1 MPRYAAANRAEGPDF
16 DSPRLGRNRPRAD
29 GRQLD
34 RRSLAWLRRD
44 LIRIGAAGGLHLW
57 GLSAGLAR
65 ASSAI
70 GARPPATSCIMI
82 WLDGGPSHLDSF
94 DPKPSAPLEVRGPF
108 DSIGT
113 SLVGVRLSSLLP
125 QLAQRLSRTVLVRSM
140 TSPLGEHDLATRYL
154 WTGFRPT
161 PVLDYPVLGSVLA
174 QQLADSGAAGTA
186 TDRFVGLPP
195 FVSLPSLQI
204 GGTRLSGHGFMPSQW
219 GPFATDVDPGKLTV
233 PPQLTPAPGLSAERL
248 QRRFDYRQLVDRV
261 GDGEA
266 GLSPADQLGRQAL
279 ELLTNDTARQ
289 AFHLESEPEAIRQR
303 YGSREPGPAC
313 LLARRLIERGVTTVT
328 VNVRGWDT
336 HDDLVTR
343 LRDGYTGAAHPV
355 GLLPSLDSA
364 VAALMD
370 DLVRL
375 DLFDS
380 TLVVVM
386 GEFGRTPRI
395 NSLGGR
401 DHWPRVFSSLL
412 FGGGI
417 QAGQVIGSSDSLG
430 ESPRQTPVTPEDLIH
445 SIYVR
450 MGIAPDTTLITP
462 DGRPV
467 TITAPGSR
475 PIPGLLA

>member
-1 MPRYAAANRAEGPDF
+1 MPPFAGLQTNLAA
-16 DSPRLGRNRPRAD
+16 SPALLGLSEADQLD
-29 GRQLD
+29 GRQID
-34 RRSLAWLRRD
+34 RRSLTWLRRD

-65 ASSAI
+65 SSVAC
-70 GARPPATSCIMI
+70 GVRPPATRCIMI

-108 DSIGT
+108 ETIGT

-125 QLAQRLSRTVLVRSM
+125 QLAKRLSQAVLIRSM

-174 QQLADSGAAGTA
+174 QQLSDAANSGSPPLAAAG
-186 TDRFVGLPP
+186 LPA
-195 FVSLPSLQI
+195 FISLPNLQI
-204 GGTRLSGHGFMPSQW
+204 GGTRLSGHGFLPSHW
-219 GPFATDVDPGKLTV
+219 GPFATDVDPGRLSV
-233 PPQLTPAPGLSAERL
+233 PPQLTPTPGLSPERL
-248 QRRFDYRQLVDRV
+248 QRRFDYQQLVDQHPDALAASSATAR
-261 GDGEA
+261 
-266 GLSPADQLGRQAL
+266 LGRQAL
-279 ELLTNDTARQ
+279 ELLVNPSAQQ
-289 AFHLESEPEAIRQR
+289 AFQLEMEPEAIRQR
-303 YGSREPGPAC
+303 YGTRDPGPAC

-343 LRDGYTGAAHPV
+343 LRDGYAGAAQPV

-375 DLFDS
+375 DLLES

-395 NSLGGR
+395 NAVGGR
-401 DHWPRVFSSLL
+401 DHWPRVFSALL
-412 FGGGI
+412 FGGSI
-417 QAGQVIGSSDSLG
+417 EAGQVIGSSDSLG
-430 ESPRQTPVTPEDLIH
+430 ESPMNTPVTPEDLIH

-450 MGIAPDTTLITP
+450 MGVDPNTTLLTP

-475 PIPGLLA
+475 PIPGLIG

>member
-1 MPRYAAANRAEGPDF
+1 MLPDAAGSQSAT
-16 DSPRLGRNRPRAD
+16 AD
-29 GRQLD
+29 GGSMARVQKIDGRKLD

-57 GLSAGLAR
+57 GLSSGLAR
-65 ASSAI
+65 RSLAVET
-70 GARPPATSCIMI
+70 RPAATRCIMV

-108 DSIGT
+108 DTIGT

-125 QLAQRLSRTVLVRSM
+125 QIAKRLSQAVLIRSM

-174 QQLADSGAAGTA
+174 RQLAETDAGGAGPYAA
-186 TDRFVGLPP
+186 DGLPP
-195 FVSLPSLQI
+195 FISVPNLQI
-204 GGTRLSGHGFMPSQW
+204 GGTRLNGHGFMPSHW
-219 GPFATDVDPGKLTV
+219 GPFATEVDPGHMTV
-233 PPQLTPAPGLSAERL
+233 PTQLTAAPGLSPERL
-248 QRRFDYRQLVDRV
+248 QRRFDYLQMVDQPGGGDNAWSAAAQL
-261 GDGEA
+261 
-266 GLSPADQLGRQAL
+266 SRQAL
-279 ELLTNDTARQ
+279 ELLTNPSAQR
-289 AFHLESEPEAIRQR
+289 AFHLETEPEAIRQR
-303 YGSREPGPAC
+303 YGTRAPGPAC

-343 LRDGYTGAAHPV
+343 LKDGYAGAAHPV
-355 GLLPSLDSA
+355 GLLPSLDQA

-370 DLVRL
+370 DLQRL
-375 DLFDS
+375 DLFES

-395 NSLGGR
+395 NALGGR
-401 DHWPRVFSSLL
+401 DHWPRVFSALL

-417 QAGQVIGSSDSLG
+417 RAGQVIGSSDSLG
-430 ESPRQTPVTPEDLIH
+430 ESPLQTPVTPEDLLH

-450 MGIAPDTTLITP
+450 MGIDPDTSLLTP

-467 TITAPGSR
+467 SITAPGSR